1 MTYFDITLHIYLEIL
16 TCGYRLSPLSY
27 PLPPATPISPPTGTS
42 DPDKS
47 WSTDNFCDDEP
58 PLPKTKHDKINK
70 LKNKP
75 LSTNNNVSAQNIK
88 MNSQLPKKI
97 SVNREPLRR
106 FCPKNR
112 NQTNI
117 HLYIFDLYIFK
128 QKKLHIITYKTLTY
142 SNKKYIH
149 LYIEQIELAAK
160 LLDRFLGSNK
170 SNINQLHNPYRF
182 KQDIRAYQNK

>member
-75 LSTNNNVSAQNIK
+75 LSTNNNVSAQKIK
-88 MNSQLPKKI
+88 MNSQFQKKYQ
-97 SVNREPLRR
+97 SVENRCDASAQKIETR
-106 FCPKNR
+106 
-112 NQTNI
+112 QT
-117 HLYIFDLYIFK
+117 YIFTYSIF
-128 QKKLHIITYKTLTY
+128 TY
-142 SNKKYIH
+142 SNKKNYT
-149 LYIEQIELAAK
+149 
-160 LLDRFLGSNK
+160 S
-170 SNINQLHNPYRF
+170 LHIKP
-182 KQDIRAYQNK
+182 